1 MPRHPDN
8 RTGPDTTPTPP
19 QQVPTPIS
27 TTTESLARKANGSPL
42 RRLLEDTAATEGLS
56 LKDLTVLSPQV
67 DPFRLDTP
75 ANHRDGKWLA
85 DAVATLGLLDG
96 DRMIHE
102 RGMHYAIAL
111 AATPFIK
118 PDGSRYQNDIPN
130 WEWVGD
136 ALKAAR
142 WLGYIPFDRV
152 FDKRN
157 AAPVVRLVERSN
169 PWPYLHVGVEV
180 EIPDA
185 TDIEPVVGLY
195 GFNAVQPYKLVL
207 IGEKASLDEGLSPIA
222 ERYGADLYLPTGNI
236 SDALVHQIA
245 KTGADDGR
253 PMVVIYFAD
262 CDPSGW
268 NMPIEVG
275 WKLAAFK
282 ASLYPDLEFR
292 QYRALLTPDQVRE
305 HDLPTGP
312 LKINPKTGTYAD
324 RRADAW
330 IEAMGVEQTEVD
342 VLTLP
347 AMLPLLRE
355 IATAAIEPF
364 FDATLV
370 SRVYRAR
377 RAWMDEAQAVV
388 DATVDQEHLDR
399 LRIEA
404 AAKLATLRA
413 EIDAINEAA
422 RVDASDFDL
431 PEVPAVPEAIRR
443 DDQPM
448 GLLDSTWPFAEQI
461 RRLRESKA
469 YRPQGGEA

>member
-1 MPRHPDN
+1 MHPS
-8 RTGPDTTPTPP
+8 
-19 QQVPTPIS
+19 VPLVS
-27 TTTESLARKANGSPL
+27 RAAVVSMSANQAIGPL
-42 RRLLEDTAATEGLS
+42 RQLLEDTATAEGLPM
-56 LKDLTVLSPQV
+56 KALTVLSPQV

-75 ANHRDGKWLA
+75 ANHRAGAWLA
-85 DAVATLGLLDG
+85 DAVDTLGLLAG

-111 AATPFIK
+111 AATPFTK
-118 PDGSRYQNDIPN
+118 PDGNPYENNDDD
-130 WEWVGD
+130 WEWIQG

-157 AAPVVRLVERSN
+157 ATPIIRRVERDR

-180 EIPDA
+180 DIPDA
-185 TDIEPVVGLY
+185 ADIEPVVGLY
-195 GFNAVQPYKLVL
+195 GFNGVQPYKLVL

-245 KTGADDGR
+245 KTGAEDGR

-262 CDPSGW
+262 CDMSGW

-275 WKLAAFK
+275 WKLTAFK
-282 ASLYPDLEFR
+282 ESLFPDLEFR
-292 QYRALLTPDQVRE
+292 QYRALITPDQVRE
-305 HDLPTGP
+305 HHLPIGP
-312 LKINPKTGTYAD
+312 LKINPKTGEYAD
-324 RRADAW
+324 KRAQAW

-347 AMLPLLRE
+347 DMLPLLRQ

-364 FDATLV
+364 YDRTLV
-370 SRVYRAR
+370 SRVYRAKQ
-377 RAWMDEAQAVV
+377 AWIEEAQAVV
-388 DATVDQEHLDR
+388 DDTVDQDQLDR
-399 LRIEA
+399 LRDELT
-404 AAKLATLRA
+404 AKLATLRA

-422 RVDASDFDL
+422 RVDADDFDL
-431 PEVPAVPEAIRR
+431 PEVPAVPEPVLNGT
-443 DDQPM
+443 QPM
-448 GLLDSTWPFAEQI
+448 PLLDSTWPFAEQCQ
-461 RRLRESKA
+461 RLIGSKA
-469 YRPQGGEA
+469 YRNGDAA

>member
-1 MPRHPDN
+1 MSE
-8 RTGPDTTPTPP
+8 
-19 QQVPTPIS
+19 V
-27 TTTESLARKANGSPL
+27 GSL
-42 RRLLEDTAATEGLS
+42 RRLLEETAAAEGLP
-56 LKDLTVLSPQV
+56 LKALTVLSAQV

-75 ANHRDGKWLA
+75 ASHRDGKWLA

-111 AATPFIK
+111 AATPFTK
-118 PDGSRYQNDIPN
+118 PDGTRYLNDGEN
-130 WEWVGD
+130 WEWLGG

-157 AAPVVRLVERSN
+157 ATPVVRLFESAQ
-169 PWPYLHVGVEV
+169 PWPYLSFGVEV
-180 EIPDA
+180 EIPSA
-185 TDIEPVVGLY
+185 ANIEPVVGLDDFT
-195 GFNAVQPYKLVL
+195 GAQPYKLVL

-222 ERYGADLYLPTGNI
+222 ARYRADLYLPTGNI

-245 KTGADDGR
+245 KIGAADGR

-282 ASLYPDLEFR
+282 ASLYPALEFR
-292 QYRALLTPDQVRE
+292 QYRALLTPGQVRE
-305 HDLPTGP
+305 HNLPTGP
-312 LKINPKTGTYAD
+312 LKINPKTGEYAD
-324 RRADAW
+324 KRATAW

-347 AMLPLLRE
+347 ATLPLLRQ

-364 FDATLV
+364 FDATLDG
-370 SRVYRAR
+370 RVFDAR
-377 RAWMDEAQAVV
+377 SAWLNEAQAVV
-388 DATVDQEHLDR
+388 DDTVDQEHLDR

-422 RVDASDFDL
+422 RVDPGDFDL
-431 PEVPAVPEAIRR
+431 PAVPPVPEPIRQGE
-443 DDQPM
+443 QPM
-448 GLLDSTWPFAEQI
+448 PLLDSGWSFADQCQ
-461 RRLRESKA
+461 RLLDSKA
-469 YRPQGGEA
+469 YRRVEG

>member
-1 MPRHPDN
+1 M
-8 RTGPDTTPTPP
+8 
-19 QQVPTPIS
+19 
-27 TTTESLARKANGSPL
+27 TEVGPL
-42 RRLLEDTAATEGLS
+42 RRLLLETAAAEDVS
-56 LKDLTVLSPQV
+56 MKALTVLSQQV

-85 DAVATLGLLDG
+85 DAVDTLGLLAG

-111 AATPFIK
+111 AAPPFIK
-118 PDGSRYQNDIPN
+118 PDGERYENNGAD
-130 WEWVGD
+130 WEWLGG

-157 AAPVVRLVERSN
+157 AAPVVRLVERSQ
-169 PWPYLHVGVEV
+169 PWPYLHAEVQV

-185 TDIEPVVGLY
+185 ADIEPVVGLY

-236 SDALVHQIA
+236 SDSLVHQIA
-245 KTGADDGR
+245 KVGAEDGR

-282 ASLYPDLEFR
+282 ASLFPALEFR

-312 LKINPKTGTYAD
+312 LKINPKTGAYAD
-324 RRADAW
+324 RRADACL
-330 IEAMGVEQTEVD
+330 EAMGVEQAEVD

-347 AMLPLLRE
+347 AMLPLLRQ
-355 IATAAIEPF
+355 IATAAVEPF
-364 FDATLV
+364 FDATLL
-370 SRVYRAR
+370 SRVVRAR
-377 RAWMDEAQAVV
+377 QAWVAEAQAVV
-388 DATVDQEHLDR
+388 DAAVDQDHLDR
-399 LRIEA
+399 LRAEF
-404 AAKLATLRA
+404 AAKLDTLRA
-413 EIDAINEAA
+413 EIDAINDAA

-431 PEVPAVPEAIRR
+431 PAVPAVP
-443 DDQPM
+443 DPMLNGGQPM
-448 GLLDSTWPFAEQI
+448 PLLDSAWPFAEQV
-461 RRLRESKA
+461 RRLRDSKE
-469 YRPQGGEA
+469 YRP